1 MSFKWTGATCHLSSF
16 VKEEGMQKMLS
27 HLLLSV
33 GIHWWKLRTL
43 LHAIELDGPH
53 LTMTPFN
60 TGTYIGTWVA
70 LVMHMT

>member
-1 MSFKWTGATCHLSSF
+1 
-16 VKEEGMQKMLS
+16 MQKMLS